1 MPSRKFQMK
10 HSKVKQADLD
20 KFSSAVLFDDK
31 REDEFEDP
39 EYEELKKALY
49 GETGFGVFRMTDVDV
64 ETEEKEPTKVVKDDL
79 PF

>member
-39 EYEELKKALY
+39 DMRNSRKP
-49 GETGFGVFRMTDVDV
+49 FM
-64 ETEEKEPTKVVKDDL
+64 VKQGL
-79 PF
+79 AFSE